1 MRLREFYTTKQIA
14 DICGVH
20 ITTAI
25 RWIDGGELRAFRTP
39 GGRRRVAAE
48 EVRGFVER
56 HKIPVLR
63 KLARDRPLVLVVD
76 DDPLVLRAMGRQL
89 TAADR
94 FEVMTASSG
103 YDALLIVGTSVPDV
117 VVLDLLMPRV
127 DGYEVC
133 ASIKRNPQTAHIKV
147 ITITGRHTAQAQ
159 KRALELG
166 AAACLPKEEAAG
178 KLPKLIDQALG

>member
-1 MRLREFYTTKQIA
+1 MRKFYTTKQIA
-14 DICGVH
+14 DLCGVH

-25 RWIDGGELRAFRTP
+25 RWIDGGELRAYRTP

-48 EVRGFVER
+48 ELRGFVER
-56 HKIPVLR
+56 HNIPVAR

-103 YDALLIVGTSVPDV
+103 YDALLIAASALPDV
-117 VVLDLLMPRV
+117 IVLDLLMPRV
-127 DGYEVC
+127 DGFEVC
-133 ASIKRNPQTAHIKV
+133 ASLKRNPHTAHIKV
-147 ITITGRHTAQAQ
+147 IAITGRFTTQVQ
-159 KRALELG
+159 KRVTELG
-166 AAACLPKEEAAG
+166 AFTCLPKEDAAG
-178 KLPKLIDQALG
+178 KLPKIIDQSLG